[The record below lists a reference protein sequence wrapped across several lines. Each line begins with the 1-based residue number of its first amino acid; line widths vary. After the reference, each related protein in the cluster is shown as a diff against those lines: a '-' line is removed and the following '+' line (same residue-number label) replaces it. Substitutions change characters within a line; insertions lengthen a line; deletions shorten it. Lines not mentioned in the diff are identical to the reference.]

1 MDLID
6 SHVHVW
12 DPVSGYPWLT
22 GPLRRRYRLA
32 DLRRSVTSGV
42 TVSVVPVEAGRGDA
56 AETTDLLALAA
67 ADPLVAGVVGSA
79 DLHRPGAPRRLDTL
93 VSGPHGKHLVG
104 IRERF
109 DDRLLS
115 TIDAVAGPLAEH
127 GLALELGCSADQFE
141 QVAELVKAL
150 GPGVPVVLDHLAG
163 PPADPRHRVEIDRWS
178 SGLAELAAL
187 PDLYLKLS
195 GFLTQVTGPP
205 SWRVDV
211 IRQAVK
217 TLGPARTMIGSD
229 WPVCLTGGGWT
240 TAIDTVRVALI
251 DYLPADLERVA
262 VDTARAAFRLT
273 DRQPVAATQLDV
285 D

>member
-32 DLRRSVTSGV
+32 DLHRSVTSGV
-42 TVSVVPVEAGRGDA
+42 TVSVVLVEAGRGDA

-67 ADPLVAGVVGSA
+67 ADPSVAGVVGSA
-79 DLHRPGAPRRLDTL
+79 DLHRPGAGRRLDTL

-104 IRERF
+104 VRERL

-115 TIDAVAGPLAEH
+115 NIGSVAGPLAEH
-127 GLALELGCSADQFE
+127 GLALELSCSPDQLV
-141 QVAELVKAL
+141 QVGELVESL

-163 PPADPRHRVEIDRWS
+163 PPVDPDHRVEIDRWS
-178 SGLAELAAL
+178 GGLAELAAL
-187 PDLYLKLS
+187 PDLYVKLS
-195 GFLTQVTGPP
+195 GILTQVTGPP
-205 SWRVDV
+205 RWRGGIV
-211 IRQAVK
+211 RQAVK

-229 WPVCLTGGGWT
+229 WPVCLTRGSWT
-240 TAIDTVRVALI
+240 TAIDTVRVALT
-251 DYLPADLERVA
+251 DYPPADLKRIA
-262 VDTARAAFRLT
+262 VGTARAAFRLA
-273 DRQPVAATQLDV
+273 DRQALAATRTDAE
-285 D
+285 